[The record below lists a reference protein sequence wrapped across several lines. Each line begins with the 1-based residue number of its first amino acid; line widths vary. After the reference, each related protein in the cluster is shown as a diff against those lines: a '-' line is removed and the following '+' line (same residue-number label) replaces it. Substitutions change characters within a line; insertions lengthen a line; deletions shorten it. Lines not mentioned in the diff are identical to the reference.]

1 MQDGITA
8 SVLFQQPNLSQELA
22 KWAPSLD
29 NDIDRQKQCIPLE
42 MLHWFPIP
50 RIHSGF
56 PKTLPLHGE
65 HDVAIPWQDSD
76 VFSQAFS
83 AHSVDNRF
91 VLVRRTGSGM
101 ASIEGKVSQN
111 SGKQMW
117 QRILSGFSGP
127 CDLRAAANVTRNC
140 CYIPKAQTPGSWH
153 G

>member
-8 SVLFQQPNLSQELA
+8 SVLFQQPDLSQELA

-56 PKTLPLHGE
+56 PKTLLLHGE
-65 HDVAIPWQDSD
+65 HDAAIPWQDSD
-76 VFSQAFS
+76 VFSQALS

-91 VLVRRTGSGM
+91 VLVRGTGSGHGFDRGQGFGEFWDLYM
-101 ASIEGKVSQN
+101 AEN
-111 SGKQMW
+111 LEW
-117 QRILSGFSGP
+117 LFRTL
-127 CDLRAAANVTRNC
+127 
-140 CYIPKAQTPGSWH
+140 
-153 G
+153 